1 MDIHKSIL
9 NTQNF
14 IDYGMIKLFKEIT
27 KHELAV

>member
-14 IDYGMIKLFKEIT
+14 IDYRMIKLFKEIT
-27 KHELAV
+27 KHALAV